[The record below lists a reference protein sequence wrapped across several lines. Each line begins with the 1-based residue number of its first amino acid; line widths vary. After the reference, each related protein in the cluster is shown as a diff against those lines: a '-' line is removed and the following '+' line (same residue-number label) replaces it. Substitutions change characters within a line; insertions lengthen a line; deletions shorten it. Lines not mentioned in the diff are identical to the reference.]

1 MSTDKSPTQKWKGSL
16 PLIEIPNDNTC
27 REYSSGNYIGRVKRN
42 NNNIKHSG
50 DSASQQSS
58 WQPTMNQDKETLTC
72 NKVSTIQSQLIN
84 H

>member
-1 MSTDKSPTQKWKGSL
+1 MIIHAEST
-16 PLIEIPNDNTC
+16 
-27 REYSSGNYIGRVKRN
+27 SSGNYIGRVKRN

-72 NKVSTIQSQLIN
+72 NKVSTIQSQLIKFFTIN
-84 H
+84 GDTI